1 MVNVMNATL
10 TRRRRTRI
18 LIEGESGLKRGL
30 AAEIEARHK
39 VESAE
44 EPRQSLVML
53 KLRDG
58 GRCGLFY
65 AGEYLV
71 SEARVIVE
79 GVIGIGII
87 GGDDEEGSREL
98 AIVDAA
104 FKAGFPEAAAW
115 TERLLEEERRI
126 SDREAADAGRIA
138 RTRVSFESMQEERP
152 LWAST

>member
-1 MVNVMNATL
+1 MDATL

-18 LIEGESGLKRGL
+18 LVEGESGLKREL
-30 AAEIEARHK
+30 ATEIEAHHK

-53 KLRDG
+53 KIRDG
-58 GRCGLFY
+58 GRNGLFY

-71 SEARVIVE
+71 SEARVVVDGTIGI
-79 GVIGIGII
+79 GVIGGEDE
-87 GGDDEEGSREL
+87 GGARAL

-104 FKAGFPEAAAW
+104 FKAGLPEAAAW
-115 TERLLEEERRI
+115 SGRLLGEERRI
-126 SDREAADAGRIA
+126 AEREAEEAARVA

-152 LWAST
+152 IWAST